1 MRVYIA
7 ADSFLQQEARVL
19 RNKLRNRG
27 IEVTSS
33 WIDTK
38 LENLTA
44 GITEKQLED
53 AATNNFD
60 DIDRAVYLIAY
71 NPLKRHKQGTG
82 GRHVEMG
89 YALAKFKKVLYVGE
103 KLENVFHRHPNVI
116 WVSDLHSQI
125 DPAIPLV
132 HSIERLWNEYMR
144 QPSER

>member
-7 ADSFLQQEARVL
+7 ADSFLQEEVRVL
-19 RNKLRNRG
+19 RNKLRSRG
-27 IEVTSS
+27 IEVTSH
-33 WIDTK
+33 WIDAK
-38 LENLTA
+38 LENLTV

-60 DIDRAVYLIAY
+60 DIDRAAYLIAY

-116 WVSDLHSQI
+116 WVCDFSDSI
-125 DPAIPLV
+125 DAAIPLV
-132 HSIERLWNEYMR
+132 HTVERLWNEYMR
-144 QPSER
+144 QPSDR